1 MMNGIKI
8 KERMA
13 AGEVVTSVMFRFADP
28 NLAEMLA
35 IQGVDLIIIDN
46 EHYPF
51 NPETMINIIR
61 AAHAGGAA
69 CMVRLPN
76 TEPARIAQVMDMGAD
91 GIQIASVDSYEETME
106 LVNAVKFPPEGHR
119 GFCPITR
126 AAAYGNNMTPAEFA
140 EISNKNSIVVPQI
153 ETKEG
158 VEDIVRILDIPQVN
172 WAPVGPSDLSASYGC
187 PGEYDNP
194 LVVNGIQKVRDEA
207 GKRNKKGWEMHHTP
221 EDMADARKRGER
233 QLSIGSDQQLLMNGL
248 KRLVGAVRQW
258 QAEQG

>member
-1 MMNGIKI
+1 MMKGMEIKR
-8 KERMA
+8 RMENN
-13 AGEVVTSVMFRFADP
+13 EVVTSVMLRFADP
-28 NLAEMLA
+28 NVAEMLA

-51 NPETMINIIR
+51 DPENMINIIR

-91 GIQIASVDSYEETME
+91 GIQIASVDSYEEAME

-126 AAAYGNNMTPAEFA
+126 AAAYGNGMTPSEFA
-140 EISNKNSIVVPQI
+140 ELSNKNSIVVPQI

-158 VEDIVRILDIPQVN
+158 VEDIIRILDIPQVN
-172 WAPVGPSDLSASYGC
+172 WAPLGPSDLSASYGC

-194 LVVNGIQKVRDEA
+194 LVVNAIRKVREEA
-207 GKRNKKGWEMHHTP
+207 KKRNKVGWDMHHTP
-221 EDMADARKRGER
+221 EDMSEARARGER

-258 QAEQG
+258 QEEQD